1 MSSALYV
8 PSASIEPAHEDDIWN
23 SRWVPGRNILATAGS
38 DEVVKIWDAQT
49 GECIKSLKDGD
60 YAITSLETN
69 AQGTRALTSSMD
81 GKIRVWD
88 IEKLDKRTSKADRP
102 IITIDAKSSTNAWKT
117 CFVGKTPSSDS
128 GTQNGESDSAVS
140 QIGLIASST
149 DRGVI
154 KLWSTNDGREVGEL
168 DTSRPSFLSSLAV
181 SPDSTKIACGSASGD
196 IYVFDA
202 AAGSLHC
209 TFSSHSG
216 NIRSISFSED
226 SGLLVTSSDDKQIQV
241 HDVRYG
247 SPVATLLGHY
257 GWVMSAE
264 MHPNGKYI
272 ASGSVDAKVKIW
284 DVAQRACVETH
295 NQHSQAVLSVAW
307 QHSSETLTI
316 SRPMLASAGEDCNVQ
331 LYDPLLA

>member
-1 MSSALYV
+1 MASALYV

-23 SRWVPGRNILATAGS
+23 TRWIPGRNVLATAGS
-38 DEVVKIWDAQT
+38 DEIVKIWDAET
-49 GECIKSLKDGD
+49 GECIKMLKDGD

-88 IEKLDKRTSKADRP
+88 IEKIEKQSSNADKP
-102 IITIDAKSSTNAWKT
+102 ILTIDAKSSTNAWKA
-117 CFVGKTPSSDS
+117 CFLSKASSSAQDS
-128 GTQNGESDSAVS
+128 KPDSAES
-140 QIGLIASST
+140 RTELIASST
-149 DRGVI
+149 DRGTV
-154 KLWSTNDGREVGEL
+154 KLWSVSNGRETGEM
-168 DTSRPSFLSSLAV
+168 DTSRPSFLTSLAV
-181 SPDSTKIACGSASGD
+181 SPDSTKVACGSASGN

-202 AAGSLHC
+202 APGSLHC

-226 SGLLVTSSDDKQIQV
+226 SSLLVTSSDDKQIQV
-241 HDVRYG
+241 HDVRFG
-247 SPVATLLGHY
+247 SPVATFLGHY

-264 MHPNGKYI
+264 MHPSGKYI
-272 ASGSVDAKVKIW
+272 ASGSVDSKVKIW

-307 QHSSETLTI
+307 QHSSETSAI
-316 SRPMLASAGEDCNVQ
+316 SRPMLASAGEDCSIRF
-331 LYDPLLA
+331 YDPLLA

>member
-23 SRWVPGRNILATAGS
+23 SRWIPGRNVLATAGS
-38 DEVVKIWDAQT
+38 DEVVKVWDAQT
-49 GECIKSLKDGD
+49 GECTRMFKDGD

-88 IEKLDKRTSKADRP
+88 IEKLDKQSSKADKP
-102 IITIDAKSSTNAWKT
+102 ILTIDAKSSTNAWKA
-117 CFVGKTPSSDS
+117 CFIAKTSS
-128 GTQNGESDSAVS
+128 ESDSAEILAEV
-140 QIGLIASST
+140 IASST

-154 KLWSTNDGREVGEL
+154 KLWSADDGREIGEMN
-168 DTSRPSFLSSLAV
+168 TSRPSFLSSLAV
-181 SPDSTKIACGSASGD
+181 SPDSTKVACGSASGD

-216 NIRSISFSED
+216 NVRSISFSED

-264 MHPNGKYI
+264 MHPSGKYI
-272 ASGSVDAKVKIW
+272 ASGSVDSKVKIW

-307 QHSSETLTI
+307 QRSSETAAI
-316 SRPMLASAGEDCNVQ
+316 SRPMLASAGEDCSVRF
-331 LYDPLLA
+331 YDPLLA